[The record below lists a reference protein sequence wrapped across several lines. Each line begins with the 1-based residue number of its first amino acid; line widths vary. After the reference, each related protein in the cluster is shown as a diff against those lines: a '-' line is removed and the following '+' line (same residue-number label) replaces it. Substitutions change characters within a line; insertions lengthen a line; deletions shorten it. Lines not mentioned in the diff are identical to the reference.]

1 MAHAP
6 EKLIRTSDRLAAEI
20 ERLVA
25 TASRPDDDRAATE
38 AFTLHA
44 RVLLDFLTDKPKGRE
59 VAARSYV
66 SGWKGE
72 LPKGAGATRIPK
84 GKQLV
89 RLTTKRV
96 DIAAVDAGAVLDG
109 LRPELLRFTEAVPDA
124 LVAADFKARAHAA
137 LDPVAAPDPDRAA
150 PPVEEPVAAAADEAP
165 PEPSQETPAAAE
177 PDPYPDPLVT
187 PRVPGLHRD
196 EHGAIVRVPVTTTGD

>member
-25 TASRPDDDRAATE
+25 TAARPADDLAATE

-66 SGWKGE
+66 SGWKGT
-72 LPKGAGATRIPK
+72 LPQGAGATRIPK

-109 LRPELLRFTEAVPDA
+109 LRPELLRFAEAVPDA

-137 LDPVAAPDPDRAA
+137 LDPVAAPGPEPAE
-150 PPVEEPVAAAADEAP
+150 PPVEEPVAAAPA
-165 PEPSQETPAAAE
+165 EPSQETPAAAE

-196 EHGAIVRVPVTTTGD
+196 EHGAIVRVPVPAAGD